1 MVKKTRKAIKRNISP
16 SYSMTTPK
24 VNKLKAKGKNSIESI
39 LTKNMNCENI
49 TSLVNTVKVI
59 KTLGQGSTGHS
70 IQLCNDNNCEYPI
83 AAKFS
88 KVSTKLKF
96 DQKHPVKVEM
106 KIQKIVNKLVQD
118 QISPH
123 FNQTYGESII
133 CNSNELNKI
142 DHFVTYFKEFKEG
155 NLSSSQKKN
164 IFEGIK
170 KVVVSFMELG
180 ESDLFEYLLVNSKK
194 ISLMEMKSIIFQVYY
209 SLMVLQYHEPGFKHL
224 DLKTDNILV
233 FNPDP
238 KKTKGKYNKYVIDN
252 REYYLPADGIQI
264 KIFDFDFAVS
274 DKIEN
279 SKISCDMFG
288 KIGLSKDHNPVQDCH
303 YFLNFLLNFRTEYFH
318 YKKPVLDFIKLLLP
332 ERLSG
337 RDKNKVIVK
346 YRLSNYNNLS
356 GLLNCNYVPPKGE
369 MLTPAEA
376 LIESD
381 HFKEFL
387 KVPVNKNIGAVFD
400 SKLNPESAKSRS
412 DMFIIN

>member
-1 MVKKTRKAIKRNISP
+1 MVKKTRKVKKHNSSP
-16 SYSMTTPK
+16 SYSMTSKK
-24 VNKLKAKGKNSIESI
+24 VRAHGKKTIEEI
-39 LTKNMNCENI
+39 LTKNLNCENI

-88 KVSTKLKF
+88 KVTPKLKF
-96 DQKHPVKVEM
+96 DQTHPVKVEM
-106 KIQKIVNKLVQD
+106 KIQKIVNKLVKD
-118 QISPH
+118 RICPH
-123 FNQTYGESII
+123 FNQTYGEPVV
-133 CNSNELNKI
+133 CNSSELNKI
-142 DHFVTYFKEFKEG
+142 DHFVNYFKEFKDG

-180 ESDLFEYLLVNSKK
+180 ESDLFEYLLIQSKK
-194 ISLMEMKSIIFQVYY
+194 ITLMEMKSIVFQVYY
-209 SLMVLQYHEPGFKHL
+209 SLTVLQYHEPGFKHL

-233 FNPDP
+233 FKPDP
-238 KKTKGKYNKYVIDN
+238 KKTKGKFNKYVIGD
-252 REYYLPADGIQI
+252 REYFLPADGIQV

-279 SKISCDMFG
+279 SKISCDIFG

-303 YFLNFLLNFRTEYFH
+303 YFLNFLINFRKEYYH
-318 YKKPVLDFIKLLLP
+318 YKKPVMDFLKSLLP
-332 ERLSG
+332 ESLSG
-337 RDKNKVIVK
+337 KDKNNVIVN
-346 YRLSNYNNLS
+346 YRLSNYNKFS
-356 GLLNCNYVPPKGE
+356 GILNCNYVPPKGE

-376 LIESD
+376 LIESN

-387 KVPVNKNIGAVFD
+387 KVPVNKNKNVASVYD
-400 SKLNPESAKSRS
+400 SKVNQASAKSRS